1 MSGTTVI
8 ELIPPEAA
16 EQAAWMLRGHVLGQG
31 KISIPLENANEHTLN
46 SVISMLDA
54 TWQQVEEEH
63 SLPERSDEI
72 ERNLNLCLDTLQD
85 RIEALM
91 ARQAESSRRQ
101 EVSQHLVVER
111 FDEPSAQQRFEA
123 LVERNITG
131 LNREDFAE
139 IDASNRTL
147 RNYNFNQSDLRNA
160 NFENARLSNCT
171 FEEANLAGANFK
183 NAQMPGTL
191 LSSAVLTEANFEGAN
206 LCGAQ
211 MDWANLRSAIFCNT
225 NLQNA
230 SFESSNLSKADC
242 SEADFTDANLS
253 GAKLKQAICIA
264 SRFNR
269 ANLTNANLEFANLM
283 SATFSKA
290 QLGFATLE
298 GSKGFNHRDHR
309 DADYQKTKVAFFTTH
324 SSRKPIIKTLTD
336 WTNLVASILAVCI
349 FTGAGVYGVLYMAQ
363 ITFSTKSENQNNSST
378 LNTRKSFHTKQKARS
393 YSS

>member
-16 EQAAWMLRGHVLGQG
+16 ERAAWILRGHVLGQG
-31 KISIPLENANEHTLN
+31 RISIPLENANEHTLN
-46 SVISMLDA
+46 SVVSMLNA
-54 TWQQVEEEH
+54 TWQQVEDAFSPSE
-63 SLPERSDEI
+63 SSDES
-72 ERNLNLCLDTLQD
+72 ERNHDLCLDTLQD

-91 ARQAESSRRQ
+91 ARQAESSSSQ
-101 EVSQHLVVER
+101 EDAQHLVVER

-123 LVERNITG
+123 FVARSITC

-160 NFENARLSNCT
+160 NFENAQLSNCT

-211 MDWANLRSAIFCNT
+211 MDWANLRSAIFCNA

-253 GAKLKQAICIA
+253 GAKLKQAICIG
-264 SRFNR
+264 SRFTR
-269 ANLTNANLEFANLM
+269 ANLTNANLEFANLI

-298 GSKGFNHRDHR
+298 GSKGFNHKDHR
-309 DADYQKTKVAFFTTH
+309 DADYQQTKVAAFTTH
-324 SSRKPIIKTLTD
+324 SSRR
-336 WTNLVASILAVCI
+336 TN
-349 FTGAGVYGVLYMAQ
+349 
-363 ITFSTKSENQNNSST
+363 
-378 LNTRKSFHTKQKARS
+378 
-393 YSS
+393 